1 MIDFI
6 FMNTYKCSSQNQKEN
21 GMVREGYLNGVDSKE
36 GNEIEIYV
44 QIKQK
49 RRLNK
54 RRSVKRQEG
63 TLIDKI

>member
-1 MIDFI
+1 
-6 FMNTYKCSSQNQKEN
+6 
-21 GMVREGYLNGVDSKE
+21 MVREGYLNGVDSKE